1 MSERFVG
8 IDVSKETLDVHI
20 LPEGRAFAVARAPAG
35 IEGLLAEL
43 SGLGVG
49 LVVLEA
55 TGGLERVVTAALA
68 GAQIPVVAVNPRQIR
83 DFARATGQLAK
94 TDAIDA
100 AVIAR
105 FGQAIRPAPRALPD
119 AAAQQLAEL
128 VTRRRQVI
136 DMAVAERNRRRLVTA
151 KPALRSIDRVLK
163 VLEAQL
169 GDIDREIGERIQSS
183 PAWRESEDLLKSVPG
198 VGDQTARTLIAGLP
212 ELGSLNRRQIA
223 ALAGLAPFNRDSGQW
238 RGRRSITGGRA
249 DVRSVLYMAALA
261 GIRSNKALKACYQ
274 RLRTAGKPPK
284 VALVAVMRKLLTIL
298 NAILRDKSPWQIQ
311 NT

>member
-8 IDVSKETLDVHI
+8 IDVSKETLDVHV
-20 LPEGRAFAVARAPAG
+20 LPEGRAFAVARSPAG
-35 IEGLLAEL
+35 IEALLGEL
-43 SGLGVG
+43 SGLGPE

-68 GAQIPVVAVNPRQIR
+68 GAGIPVVAVNPRQIR
-83 DFARATGQLAK
+83 DFARAMGQLAK
-94 TDAIDA
+94 TDALDA

-105 FGQAIRPAPRALPD
+105 FGQSVRPAPRAIPD
-119 AAAQQLAEL
+119 EAARQLAEL

-136 DMAVAERNRRRLVTA
+136 EMAVAERNRRRLVTA

-169 GDIDREIGERIQSS
+169 ADIDRQIADRIQIS
-183 PAWRESEDLLKSVPG
+183 PAWREKDDLLKSVPG
-198 VGDQTARTLIAGLP
+198 VGDQTARTLIAALP
-212 ELGSLNRRQIA
+212 ELGTLGRREIA
-223 ALAGLAPFNRDSGQW
+223 ALAGLAPFNCDSGHW

-261 GIRSNKALKACYQ
+261 AIRSNAPLKACYQ
-274 RLRTAGKPPK
+274 RLRTAGKPAK

-298 NAILRDKSPWQIQ
+298 NAILRDKTPWTPQ

>member
-8 IDVSKETLDVHI
+8 IDVSKETLDVHV
-20 LPEGRAFAVARAPAG
+20 LPEGRAFAVARTPAG
-35 IEGLLAEL
+35 IDSLLAALSEL
-43 SGLGVG
+43 GAD

-151 KPALRSIDRVLK
+151 RPALRSIDRVLK

-169 GDIDREIGERIQSS
+169 ADIDREIGDRIHAS
-183 PAWRESEDLLKSVPG
+183 PAWREAEDLLKSVPG
-198 VGDQTARTLIAGLP
+198 VGDQTARTLIAALP
-212 ELGSLNRRQIA
+212 ELGTLGRRQIA

-238 RGRRSITGGRA
+238 RG
-249 DVRSVLYMAALA
+249 VLYMAALA
-261 GIRSNKALKACYQ
+261 GIRFNPALKACYQ
-274 RLRTAGKPPK
+274 RLRTAGKPAK

-298 NAILRDKSPWQIQ
+298 NAILRDKSPWQTQ
-311 NT
+311 NA

>member
-1 MSERFVG
+1 MRKG
-8 IDVSKETLDVHI
+8 
-20 LPEGRAFAVARAPAG
+20 G
-35 IEGLLAEL
+35 IEDLLAEL
-43 SGLGVG
+43 SGLGAE

-68 GAQIPVVAVNPRQIR
+68 GAQVPVVAVNPRQIR

-105 FGQAIRPAPRALPD
+105 
-119 AAAQQLAEL
+119 
-128 VTRRRQVI
+128 
-136 DMAVAERNRRRLVTA
+136 
-151 KPALRSIDRVLK
+151 VLK

-169 GDIDREIGERIQSS
+169 ADIDREIGGRIQAS
-183 PAWRESEDLLKSVPG
+183 PVWRETEDLLKSVPG
-198 VGDQTARTLIAGLP
+198 VGDQTARTLIAALP
-212 ELGSLNRRQIA
+212 ELGSLDRRQIA

-261 GIRSNKALKACYQ
+261 
-274 RLRTAGKPPK
+274 
-284 VALVAVMRKLLTIL
+284 AVMRKLLTIL
-298 NAILRDKSPWQIQ
+298 NAILRDKSPWAKQ
-311 NT
+311 N